1 MENDNLKFGIRI
13 EHIMID
19 KGIKTSQLCEAVGIN
34 NQQYYDWKKKGTIP
48 NAMTAFKVAKFLGTT
63 VEYLLTG
70 NNENPLSEKVDE
82 LQKRLVKINGIVSRL
97 LKKAAN

>member
-1 MENDNLKFGIRI
+1 
-13 EHIMID
+13 
-19 KGIKTSQLCEAVGIN
+19 
-34 NQQYYDWKKKGTIP
+34 
-48 NAMTAFKVAKFLGTT
+48 MTAFKVAKFLGTT

-70 NNENPLSEKVDE
+70 DNENPLSEKVDE